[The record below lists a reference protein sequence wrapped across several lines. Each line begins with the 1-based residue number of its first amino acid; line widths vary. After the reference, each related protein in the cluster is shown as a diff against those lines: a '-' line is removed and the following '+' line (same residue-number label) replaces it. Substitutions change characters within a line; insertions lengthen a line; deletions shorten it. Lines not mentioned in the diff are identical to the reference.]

1 MTLLLL
7 YPLLISSSAVSAGY
21 DAAEGDKLGQFKVSP
36 EGFAHMTHM
45 LAVLANGKLVLAL
58 EGGYN
63 VDSIV
68 KSAHACVEVLVGDE
82 PRSLQLGPA
91 SASATSAV
99 QEVIKIQAK
108 HWKCMGFAMEPAE
121 GEWPG
126 RACLL
131 AS

>member
-1 MTLLLL
+1 
-7 YPLLISSSAVSAGY
+7 
-21 DAAEGDKLGQFKVSP
+21 
-36 EGFAHMTHM
+36 MTHM
-45 LAVLANGKLVLAL
+45 LSVLANGKLVLAL

-82 PRSLQLGPA
+82 PRHLQLGPA

-121 GEWPG
+121 GEFEL
-126 RACLL
+126 R
-131 AS
+131 